1 MLSIHKQNL
10 ENVITPFHSSF
21 VAPGLKKNK
30 KNPNQNSTSW
40 AKYAYKNLQ
49 TKTEIVETAM
59 LQPLSHLKQTKK
71 GNLIIRVVTVEVKSK
86 AFSAQMSFTLVEFCQ
101 DDHPSL
107 VTDITPALNIEIAA
121 CSELLCLIFPSLAV
135 S

>member
-21 VAPGLKKNK
+21 VAPGLKKK
-30 KNPNQNSTSW
+30 KKYPNQNSTSW

-71 GNLIIRVVTVEVKSK
+71 AIWL
-86 AFSAQMSFTLVEFCQ
+86 
-101 DDHPSL
+101 
-107 VTDITPALNIEIAA
+107 
-121 CSELLCLIFPSLAV
+121 SEWSQSRSNQKLLAPKCLLHW
-135 S
+135 